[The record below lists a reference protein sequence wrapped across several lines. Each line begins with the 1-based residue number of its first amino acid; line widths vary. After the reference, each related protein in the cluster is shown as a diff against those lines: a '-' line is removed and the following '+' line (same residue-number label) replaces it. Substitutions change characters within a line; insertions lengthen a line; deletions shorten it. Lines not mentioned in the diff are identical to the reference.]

1 MVMAGRSIAAARCTM
16 PIRSGSS
23 TSPTG
28 CRSTPGRPTIPRS
41 NRRRC
46 SSASQRKAR
55 RLHRW
60 RRPRKRLDGDVFWP
74 GPQRVVPANAGTHTA
89 WTHVL
94 ALEQRPFFNIEARGY
109 GFLRSQ
115 GRPGASWCRP
125 WLAGMPMTHPGE
137 KFYPEGVHW
146 DDPIA
151 RGTLPDLLSKASVQY
166 GARPAIEF
174 RDRPISFTELEAM
187 VEVAASAFLR
197 AGYGKNT
204 SVALFLGNS
213 PDHPVNFFGALK
225 AGARIVPLS
234 PLDGERA
241 LSHKLGDSGAPI
253 LVTSDL
259 SALLPMALKFLE
271 KGLLDRLIVC
281 EDDNWGAVGNPHTP
295 IPANPAITT
304 FRAFAEG
311 ATKPM
316 QWPAIA
322 ADDVALLQYTGGTT
336 GLPKGAMLSHGN
348 LTSAVSIYDVWG
360 KAARAKRDAVE
371 RVICVLPLFHIY
383 ALTVILLRSL
393 TRGDLISLHQRFDVE
408 AVMRDIE
415 VKRATAFPGVP
426 TMWIAIASLPDLE
439 SRDLS
444 SLVSCGSG
452 GAPLP
457 VEVARI
463 FERKVGMKL
472 KSGWGM
478 TETCSPGTGHP
489 KEGPDKPGSI
499 GLMLPGIEMDV
510 VSLEDPRQLMPV
522 GEVGEI
528 RIRGPNVTKGY
539 WNRPKET
546 AEAFVGDRFLT
557 GDIGYMDE
565 DGYFYLVDRKKDM
578 IISGGFNVY
587 PSVIESAT
595 YEHPDVEEVVVIG
608 IPDTYRGEAAKAFV
622 KLRRGAKTLDLEG
635 LNAFLAD
642 KIGRHE
648 MPTAL
653 EIRDSLP
660 RTPVG
665 KLSKKELIEEERKK
679 HDEAPAPAPEPLK
692 RARS

>member
-1 MVMAGRSIAAARCTM
+1 
-16 PIRSGSS
+16 
-23 TSPTG
+23 
-28 CRSTPGRPTIPRS
+28 
-41 NRRRC
+41 
-46 SSASQRKAR
+46 
-55 RLHRW
+55 
-60 RRPRKRLDGDVFWP
+60 
-74 GPQRVVPANAGTHTA
+74 
-89 WTHVL
+89 
-94 ALEQRPFFNIEARGY
+94 
-109 GFLRSQ
+109 
-115 GRPGASWCRP
+115 
-125 WLAGMPMTHPGE
+125 MTHPGE
-137 KFYPEGVHW
+137 QFYPEGVHW

-151 RGTLPDLLSKASVQY
+151 QGTLPDLLSKAASDY
-166 GARPAIEF
+166 GARPALEF
-174 RDRPISFTELEAM
+174 RERPISYAELEAL

-197 AGYGKNT
+197 AGYGNNH

-225 AGARIVPLS
+225 AGARVVHLS

-241 LSHKLGDSGAPI
+241 LSHKLSDSGARI

-295 IPANPAITT
+295 IPANPAIVT
-304 FRAFAEG
+304 FRRFTEG
-311 ATKPM
+311 AARPA
-316 QWPAIA
+316 QWPKVAV
-322 ADDVALLQYTGGTT
+322 DDVALLQYTGGTT
-336 GLPKGAMLSHGN
+336 GLLKCAMLSHGN
-348 LTSAVSIYDVWG
+348 LTAAVSIYDVWG
-360 KAARAKRDAVE
+360 KPARIERNAIE
-371 RVICVLPLFHIY
+371 RVICVLPLFHIF

-393 TRGDLISLHQRFDVE
+393 ERGDLISLHQRFDVE

-426 TMWIAIASLPDLE
+426 TMWIAIASLPDLD

-444 SLVSCGSG
+444 SLTFCGSG

-463 FERKVGMKL
+463 FERKTNMKL

-489 KEGPDKPGSI
+489 PEGPEKPGSI
-499 GLMLPGIEMDV
+499 GLMLPGIELDV
-510 VSLEDPRQLMPV
+510 VALDDSRKVLPP

-539 WNRPKET
+539 WNRPQET

-557 GDIGYMDE
+557 GDIGYMDS

-587 PSVIESAT
+587 PQMIEQAM
-595 YEHPDVEEVVVIG
+595 YEHPSVHEVIVIG
-608 IPDTYRGEAAKAFV
+608 IPDDYRGEAAKAFV
-622 KLRRGAKTLDLEG
+622 KLRAGAKPFTLEELKG
-635 LNAFLAD
+635 FLAG
-642 KIGRHE
+642 KLGRHE
-648 MPTAL
+648 IPASM
-653 EIRDSLP
+653 EFVDELP
-660 RTPVG
+660 RTSVG
-665 KLSKKELIEEERKK
+665 KLSRHELRNQQ
-679 HDEAPAPAPEPLK
+679 PAQPKQAQ
-692 RARS
+692 RASGGGS

>member
-1 MVMAGRSIAAARCTM
+1 
-16 PIRSGSS
+16 
-23 TSPTG
+23 
-28 CRSTPGRPTIPRS
+28 
-41 NRRRC
+41 
-46 SSASQRKAR
+46 
-55 RLHRW
+55 
-60 RRPRKRLDGDVFWP
+60 
-74 GPQRVVPANAGTHTA
+74 
-89 WTHVL
+89 
-94 ALEQRPFFNIEARGY
+94 
-109 GFLRSQ
+109 
-115 GRPGASWCRP
+115 
-125 WLAGMPMTHPGE
+125 MTHPGE

-151 RGTLPDLLSKASVQY
+151 RGTLPDLLSKAARDY
-166 GARPAIEF
+166 GARPALEF
-174 RDRPISFTELEAM
+174 RDRPIGYTELEAM

-197 AGYGKNT
+197 AGYGRNA
-204 SVALFLGNS
+204 SIALFLGNS
-213 PDHPVNFFGALK
+213 PDHPTNFFGALK
-225 AGARIVPLS
+225 AGARVVHLS

-241 LSHKLGDSGAPI
+241 LSHKLSDSGARI

-281 EDDNWGAVGNPHTP
+281 EDDHWGAVGNPHTP
-295 IPANPAITT
+295 IPDHPAIVT
-304 FRAFAEG
+304 FRKFTEG
-311 ATKPM
+311 AAKPS
-316 QWPAIA
+316 QWPQVS

-360 KAARAKRDAVE
+360 KNSRAQRTAPA

-383 ALTVILLRSL
+383 ALTVILLRCL
-393 TRGDLISLHQRFDVE
+393 ERGDLISLHQRFDVE

-415 VKRATAFPGVP
+415 VKRATDFPGVP
-426 TMWIAIASLPDLE
+426 TMWIAIASLPDLDR
-439 SRDLS
+439 RDLS

-463 FERKVGMKL
+463 FERKTNMKL

-489 KEGPDKPGSI
+489 PEGPEKPGSI

-510 VSLEDPRQLMPV
+510 VALVDSRKVLPP

-539 WNRPKET
+539 WNRPQET

-557 GDIGYMDE
+557 GDIGYMDQ

-587 PSVIESAT
+587 PQMIEQAI
-595 YEHPDVEEVVVIG
+595 YEHPAVHEVIVIG
-608 IPDTYRGEAAKAFV
+608 IPDDYRGEAAKAFV
-622 KLRRGAKTLDLEG
+622 KLRAGGKPFSLDELK
-635 LNAFLAD
+635 AFLAG
-642 KIGRHE
+642 KLGKQEI
-648 MPTAL
+648 PAAL
-653 EIRDSLP
+653 EFVDELP
-660 RTPVG
+660 RTSVG
-665 KLSKKELIEEERKK
+665 KLSRHELRNQQ
-679 HDEAPAPAPEPLK
+679 PAAKQPQLA
-692 RARS
+692 AGGSA

>member
-1 MVMAGRSIAAARCTM
+1 
-16 PIRSGSS
+16 
-23 TSPTG
+23 
-28 CRSTPGRPTIPRS
+28 
-41 NRRRC
+41 
-46 SSASQRKAR
+46 
-55 RLHRW
+55 
-60 RRPRKRLDGDVFWP
+60 
-74 GPQRVVPANAGTHTA
+74 
-89 WTHVL
+89 
-94 ALEQRPFFNIEARGY
+94 
-109 GFLRSQ
+109 
-115 GRPGASWCRP
+115 
-125 WLAGMPMTHPGE
+125 MTHPGE
-137 KFYPEGVHW
+137 KFYPEGVRW

-151 RGTLPDLLSKASVQY
+151 QGTLPDLLSKAAVDY
-166 GARPAIEF
+166 GARPAIEY
-174 RDRPISFTELEAM
+174 RDRPISYQELEAM

-197 AGYGKNT
+197 AGYGKNH

-213 PDHPVNFFGALK
+213 PDHPANFFGALK
-225 AGARIVPLS
+225 AGARVVHLS

-241 LSHKLGDSGAPI
+241 LSHKLSDSGARI
-253 LVTSDL
+253 LVTSNL
-259 SALLPMALKFLE
+259 AALLPMALKFLD

-281 EDDNWGAVGNPHTP
+281 EDDHWGEVGNPHTP
-295 IPANPAITT
+295 IPDNPAIVT
-304 FRAFAEG
+304 FRTFVEG
-311 ATKPM
+311 ATRPS
-316 QWPAIA
+316 QWPPIE

-393 TRGDLISLHQRFDVE
+393 ECGDLISLHQRFDVE

-457 VEVARI
+457 VEVAKV
-463 FERKVGMKL
+463 FERKTNMKL

-489 KEGPDKPGSI
+489 SEGPEKPGSI

-510 VSLEDPRQLMPV
+510 VALDDPGKTLPP

-528 RIRGPNVTKGY
+528 RIKGPNVTKGY
-539 WNRPKET
+539 WNRPQET

-557 GDIGYMDE
+557 GDIGYMDQ
-565 DGYFYLVDRKKDM
+565 DGYFFLVDRKKDM

-587 PSVIESAT
+587 PQMIEQAI
-595 YEHPDVEEVVVIG
+595 YEHPAVQEVIVIG
-608 IPDTYRGEAAKAFV
+608 IPDEYRGEAAKAFV
-622 KLRRGAKTLDLEG
+622 KLRNGAMPFTLDEFK
-635 LNAFLAD
+635 AFLTG
-642 KIGRHE
+642 KLGKHE
-648 MPTAL
+648 IPAAL
-653 EIRDSLP
+653 DFVDDLP
-660 RTPVG
+660 RTSVG
-665 KLSKKELIEEERKK
+665 KLSRHELRNQL
-679 HDEAPAPAPEPLK
+679 PAQPKQQHLASGG
-692 RARS
+692 RA